1 MTGTVIRIAANRD
14 RVKCPFWSKLV
25 LDRLKN
31 RSRSR
36 IASSF
41 HSFDSTRYSSR
52 VVRDGNVSKTGR
64 PVVHRHFR
72 QPSLATSGIFFS
84 SLNNGKLGGDVISG
98 GGGEGAVES
107 TAANEPCYRR
117 GIVSPPAHCFPALLI
132 VPRLAPRPPTNCTR
146 PKNNAARNYF
156 SIDARRHHPRHVE
169 AVIAR
174 ASASPG
180 LKRTGREGATE
191 IIATTLD
198 TVDGWMDGNVED
210 GVDERSVCAIF
221 FSFLSFLFSLRS
233 LLIPTILRKLLTR

>member
-1 MTGTVIRIAANRD
+1 METFR
-14 RVKCPFWSKLV
+14 K
-25 LDRLKN
+25 
-31 RSRSR
+31 
-36 IASSF
+36 
-41 HSFDSTRYSSR
+41 R
-52 VVRDGNVSKTGR
+52 VV
-64 PVVHRHFR
+64 
-72 QPSLATSGIFFS
+72 PSCTDIFASHPWRRAVFFFS

-98 GGGEGAVES
+98 GGGGGAVES